1 MATAP
6 VTQLYD
12 KTIFAN
18 KSTPLYRYARLV
30 LSNGK
35 KQVPYKTAEKGD
47 TIGVVFSHIDNKD
60 GIWLMFKEP
69 KALGGRSY
77 YMLYNKA
84 NVDTT
89 SLKEQGVKT
98 DQQIEKEQEDKDLYQ
113 KSKLEYFIKKY
124 GIWILITIVAIPVIK
139 TYVQKKL

>member
-1 MATAP
+1 MATTP

-18 KSTPLYRYARLV
+18 KSTPLYRDASLV
-30 LSNGK
+30 LANGK

-47 TIGVVFSHIDNKD
+47 TIGVVYSHIANKD
-60 GIWLMFKEP
+60 GIWLMFLEP

-89 SLKEQGVKT
+89 SLKQQGVKT
-98 DQQIEKEQEDKDLYQ
+98 DQQIDKEQADKELYE
-113 KSKLEYFIKKY
+113 KSKFEYYIKKY
-124 GIWILITIVAIPVIK
+124 GIWVLLTIIAVPVVK
-139 TYVQKKL
+139 TYVQKKF